1 MDRTGRRMTGPQAD
15 GFRAGTEP
23 EVPPSRA
30 GDAWSADG
38 AAAGSGASAPLGA
51 DVRAADGPIMTGD
64 VLDGRRV
71 IGFGCTAH
79 AVPTSADDRLL
90 LEGDEPSGPPSR
102 STDPARHPA
111 LERAGRHPYAQLEG
125 DRVHHADDLAP
136 GLTGAFDELIH
147 GVRGPRFLAPL
158 IDRFAESGHGFW
170 LSGGAPRDLLS
181 GFRPDEVG
189 DLDATGTAP
198 AGAFCDLAEDVLEQ
212 DGSSAEC
219 PRRFSPD
226 SLVCSVLTPRRDGH
240 VLDYR
245 GLGVRGL
252 PYPAT
257 GTDLDQD
264 GRQRDLTVNTLLY
277 DPRHR
282 VVVDPLGRAL
292 RDLPHR
298 GEGPRRLVLAGEPED
313 PETCAELLLRALKF
327 LLRWQRPGDDRAARR
342 QGRPLLDC
350 GAEEEHGLDDS
361 AVRAWADALPADLVA
376 RLDERGEAAWR
387 RLRAQA
393 DACLPGGPG
402 TIPAESVRGY
412 GPVVAELL
420 ARITGPGA

>member
-1 MDRTGRRMTGPQAD
+1 MTGPGA
-15 GFRAGTEP
+15 AGSRVSTEP
-23 EVPPSRA
+23 EVPPSRD
-30 GDAWSADG
+30 GDAWSAYG
-38 AAAGSGASAPLGA
+38 ADSGASARLGA
-51 DVRAADGPIMTGD
+51 DVRTADGPVMTGD

-71 IGFGCTAH
+71 IGFGCA
-79 AVPTSADDRLL
+79 ALGVPTSADDRLL
-90 LEGDEPSGPPSR
+90 VEGDEHSGPPSR

-111 LERAGRHPYAQLEG
+111 LERVGLPPYTQLKR
-125 DRVHHADDLAP
+125 DRIHRADDLAP

-147 GVRGPRFLAPL
+147 GVRGPRFLPPL

-170 LSGGAPRDLLS
+170 LAGGAPRDLLS

-198 AGAFCDLAEDVLEQ
+198 AGAFCDFIEDVLEG

-219 PRRFSPD
+219 PRLFSPD
-226 SLVCSVLTPRRDGH
+226 SLVCSVLTPQRDGH

-277 DPRHR
+277 DPLHR

-292 RDLPHR
+292 GDLPHR
-298 GEGPRRLVLAGEPED
+298 GGGPRRLVLAGAPEN
-313 PETCAELLLRALKF
+313 PENCAELLLRALKF
-327 LLRWQRPGDDRAARR
+327 LLRWQGPCDARAAWRQDRLRPGT
-342 QGRPLLDC
+342 
-350 GAEEEHGLDDS
+350 GAEGEHGLDDS
-361 AVRAWADALPADLVA
+361 AVRAWAEALPADLAA
-376 RLDERGEAAWR
+376 RLDERGEAAWQ
-387 RLRAQA
+387 RLREQA
-393 DACLPGGPG
+393 DTCLPGGPNAL
-402 TIPAESVRGY
+402 PAETVRDY
-412 GPVVAELL
+412 GPVVVELL